1 MTPKPDTTK
10 TAVRMGPVEL
20 FVIAFPE
27 NRFTGEIAPALA
39 DLVES
44 RTIRVVDLVF
54 VTKDAAGD
62 VLGFE
67 LSTLDD
73 EVRAAFDPLLD
84 EPSGLVSDED
94 IEDLGV
100 ELEPDS
106 SAALLLVEHVW
117 ATGLRDAIADAG
129 GELVASVHIPKE
141 TVDEVLA
148 LRAGV

>member
-1 MTPKPDTTK
+1 
-10 TAVRMGPVEL
+10 MGPVEL